1 MDMNTM
7 NINRK
12 MSETLKKL
20 AEIQARTAPF
30 RLRIGTVKNGT
41 VHHDCIEIEDAPPT
55 ALELLHNE
63 NNEIGFIEIV
73 RRGKYTLL
81 F

>member
-20 AEIQARTAPF
+20 AEIQARTAPI

-41 VHHDCIEIEDAPPT
+41 VYHT
-55 ALELLHNE
+55 ASKWKTHRL
-63 NNEIGFIEIV
+63 
-73 RRGKYTLL
+73 RRWSSCTMRAMR
-81 F
+81 

>member
-20 AEIQARTAPF
+20 AEIQARTAPI

>member
-20 AEIQARTAPF
+20 AERQARTAPI